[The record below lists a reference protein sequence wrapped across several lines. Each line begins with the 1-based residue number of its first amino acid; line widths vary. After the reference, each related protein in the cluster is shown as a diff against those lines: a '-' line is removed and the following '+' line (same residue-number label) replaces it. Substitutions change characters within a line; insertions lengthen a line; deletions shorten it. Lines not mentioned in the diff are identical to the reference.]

1 MGVDIYG
8 LKPAITGE
16 KPSYPDNFSEL
27 SNEERAAYYK
37 KVDQWEEQNPGYYF
51 RNNWWHWRPLQMLVG
66 YFNKKYDIGI
76 PEDEINSLGSNDGKG
91 VSDPEHCVKLAEAF
105 NSHAS
110 LVESAGYKTVSL
122 NMGHWTF
129 RAANERGNIV
139 DCPLNDP
146 TKLELLNEKYDTY
159 FFGEAELDGVVYH
172 TSHGT
177 TTDNMRDFALFL
189 QNCNGFAVH

>member
-8 LKPAITGE
+8 LKPALTGE
-16 KPSYPDNFSEL
+16 KPPYPDNFSEL
-27 SNEERAAYYK
+27 SNEERADYYK

-51 RNNWWHWRPLQMLVG
+51 RNNWWHWRPLQMLVF

-76 PEDEINSLGSNDGKG
+76 PEKEINALGSNDGAG
-91 VSDPEHCVKLAEAF
+91 VTEPAHCVKLAEAF
-105 NSHAS
+105 NSHAA
-110 LVESAGYKTVSL
+110 VIEAAGHSFVSL

-129 RAANERGNIV
+129 KTPNERGDIV
-139 DCPLNDP
+139 TRHLDDPEKLKRLND
-146 TKLELLNEKYDTY
+146 KYDTY
-159 FFGEAELDGVVYH
+159 FFGEAELDGIAYQ